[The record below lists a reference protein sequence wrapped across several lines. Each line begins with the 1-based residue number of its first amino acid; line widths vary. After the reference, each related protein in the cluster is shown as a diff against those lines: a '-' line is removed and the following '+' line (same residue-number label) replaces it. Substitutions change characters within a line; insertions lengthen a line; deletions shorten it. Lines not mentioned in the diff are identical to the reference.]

1 MQQTNIQ
8 FDEFRAIGDYIN
20 EGIIL
25 YDLRTE
31 TVIYANSAVT
41 ELLGIKENASASQIM
56 SLLEEV
62 ILEDQEYLKNQ
73 FRQFTKKK
81 AISNVEF
88 KLRHERKDLHI
99 CCNAYVLSDHST
111 MLIHARDITKTK
123 QWENYLV
130 EFGARKNT
138 LLDNLGHHINGALN
152 LMYHLTKEA
161 ERHVDTSA
169 NNNVKTFL
177 ELLKENSKRS
187 IEVIN
192 DLMKKEHVESP
203 TILVKKAR

>member
-81 AISNVEF
+81 AISNVRIQAEARTERSAHMLQCICA
-88 KLRHERKDLHI
+88 LRSL
-99 CCNAYVLSDHST
+99 
-111 MLIHARDITKTK
+111 
-123 QWENYLV
+123 
-130 EFGARKNT
+130 
-138 LLDNLGHHINGALN
+138 
-152 LMYHLTKEA
+152 
-161 ERHVDTSA
+161 
-169 NNNVKTFL
+169 
-177 ELLKENSKRS
+177 
-187 IEVIN
+187 
-192 DLMKKEHVESP
+192 
-203 TILVKKAR
+203 